1 MINRALAG
9 KIQASIH
16 QMPVISITGPR
27 QSGKTTL
34 CKQDYFYANLES
46 RNPDIWE
53 DPNCFLQQGENG
65 MIIDDQY
72 APELFS
78 YIQAKVDERGRN
90 GEFILS
96 GSQNFLFME
105 RISQSL
111 AGRVAIFHLLPFG
124 LNELKGTD
132 HHPGRFGF
140 ILKGISSKRPKYST

>member
-1 MINRALAG
+1 
-9 KIQASIH
+9 
-16 QMPVISITGPR
+16 MPVISITGPR

-34 CKQDYFYANLES
+34 CKQLFPDYFYANLEHPET
-46 RNPDIWE
+46 RTFALE
-53 DPNCFLQQGENG
+53 DPNRFLQQGENG
-65 MIIDDQY
+65 MIIDEAQY

-111 AGRVAIFHLLPFG
+111 AGRVAIFHLLPF
-124 LNELKGTD
+124 
-132 HHPGRFGF
+132 
-140 ILKGISSKRPKYST
+140 